1 MGVHVKRCA
10 AGLLLCATILAGC
23 RTDNAGAPARP
34 TGDPGGQATV
44 QPGDVEVQ
52 SRDPVIARVGSRQIT
67 AEQLQKPLMEA
78 YGLNVLLNLVQLEL
92 ARDTAQRQ
100 GITVSAEDVEQE
112 RKQTLSRMFKDSPPE
127 DYPALMEQFL
137 QQQRISR
144 PEFEIVIETNAHLR
158 KIAEPKLEGKISE
171 ENVKEAFLQTY
182 GETVRVRHIQC
193 ANLQEIV
200 EAQRRIAAGEAF
212 DAVAREVS
220 RNAQTKALG
229 GGLPSFS
236 RTTPG
241 LPQAFKDA
249 AFSLQPGQISDPVQA
264 EGAYHL
270 IKLEERVAPRAVKYE
285 DHKEIVRA
293 DLYDRLL
300 QAAVKELRQ
309 QLAQQAL
316 SQLRIEDPVL
326 RAQFDAR
333 KNQRDAEINQR
344 EEFRKD
350 LEKQRQRLATQPSTT
365 QESTGQNE

>member
-1 MGVHVKRCA
+1 MCGAV
-10 AGLLLCATILAGC
+10 LAGC
-23 RTDNAGAPARP
+23 KTENNSAPVVRSRNESP
-34 TGDPGGQATV
+34 V
-44 QPGDVEVQ
+44 DVEPTLVT
-52 SRDPVIARVGSRQIT
+52 SDPVVARIGASQIT
-67 AEQLQKPLMEA
+67 VEQLQRPLIEA

-100 GITVSAEDVEQE
+100 GITVSAGDIEQE
-112 RKQTLSRMFKDSPPE
+112 RKQTLARMFKDSPEE
-127 DYPALMEQFL
+127 DYPTLTEQFL

-144 PEFEIVIETNAHLR
+144 PEFEIVIQTNTYLR
-158 KIAEPKLEGKISE
+158 KIAEPRLQGKITE

-212 DAVAREVS
+212 DAVARELS
-220 RNAQTKALG
+220 RNAQTKGVG
-229 GGLPSFS
+229 GELPSFS
-236 RTTPG
+236 RTTAG

-270 IKLEERVAPRAVKYE
+270 IKLEQRVAPRAVSYD

-309 QLAQQAL
+309 QLGQQAL
-316 SQLRIEDPVL
+316 AQLQIENPVL
-326 RAQFDAR
+326 REQFDAR
-333 KNQRDAEINQR
+333 KNQRDAEIKER

-350 LEKQRQRLATQPSTT
+350 LEKQRQRLSTQPSTT
-365 QESTGQNE
+365 APASKQDVDK